1 MPDARSEKE
10 ARPELDVC
18 LASWQ
23 AKNVGVEAYVLPSR
37 AAQDARALQ
46 EGDLYAGS
54 GARLGA
60 TAPLGVRNRRSSA
73 TKRATNPTAAG

>member
-23 AKNVGVEAYVLPSR
+23 ARNVGVEAYVLPRR
-37 AAQDARALQ
+37 AAQDGALQ
-46 EGDLYAGS
+46 GGDLYAGS

-73 TKRATNPTAAG
+73 TKRATNPTAAA